1 MREGITTK
9 GKHAVIVPLALL
21 TGAAF
26 GALLTAALFR
36 AQIKLLLDELALL
49 RRDRDRLQSEL
60 HLRRNEAGE
69 ARISAL
75 QSEHDALLVRRRLM
89 TALAER
95 DEARTAQLNADAAYR
110 EILAERDRLLGEL
123 ALSRRRRA
131 LP

>member
-1 MREGITTK
+1 M
-9 GKHAVIVPLALL
+9 IVPLALL
-21 TGAAF
+21 TGAALGVILAAAIF
-26 GALLTAALFR
+26 KSQVKILLE
-36 AQIKLLLDELALL
+36 ELALI

-69 ARISAL
+69 ARLSAL

-89 TALAER
+89 TAFAER